1 MSEWKR
7 VNPGGLVGLFLGA
20 LLVGSE
26 IPGEGICAGAEQV
39 KDHIQGTQAL
49 ARTETPTDLS
59 EAAGQSQSAAVQNES
74 PDVANPPEALAS
86 DAPATDLELQPGVL
100 LETPVK
106 ASAGPWRFAESFT
119 PSREPA
125 PTPVP
130 TEDPADGAEPS
141 IFNVP
146 TDLNHKVE
154 RHIRFFN
161 VAIRDRFEEWL
172 TRLNHYK
179 PLVER
184 ILSEFDL
191 PSDLVFLSLV
201 ESGFNPHAYSRAR
214 ATGPWQFM
222 RSTAKLYGLR
232 VDDYVDERRDPIK
245 STVAA
250 ARYLRDLYDLFGTW
264 PLAMAA
270 YNAGEGKVL
279 RALQKTR
286 ADSFWEIAQ
295 TRHLRR
301 ETREYVT
308 RILAASMI
316 AKNPDRYGFSQAQ
329 PDLHEFEEVVVRRPI
344 LLQDLAKVTG
354 VSSHEFRRLNPELRR
369 GVTPPD
375 DAEYHLKV
383 PVGTKATIE
392 PLLDQVPSW
401 KVSTTAGIGGRDR
414 GGSPEW
420 YRVRGGDSLWT
431 IARRFR
437 LSVRDLRARNNLT
450 SRRIQP
456 GDLLAIG
463 P

>member
-1 MSEWKR
+1 MQAVRRR
-7 VNPGGLVGLFLGA
+7 VRFQSHAGILVGALFIASGVPEGGTLIKAESSGGEAQAVA
-20 LLVGSE
+20 LEPSTQEGSSATGPSQIDEPIGDHQDASLSLDSLQAESILGSE
-26 IPGEGICAGAEQV
+26 TVSLVHAKSFDP
-39 KDHIQGTQAL
+39 AL
-49 ARTETPTDLS
+49 
-59 EAAGQSQSAAVQNES
+59 
-74 PDVANPPEALAS
+74 
-86 DAPATDLELQPGVL
+86 
-100 LETPVK
+100 
-106 ASAGPWRFAESFT
+106 RFAGLFAT
-119 PSREPA
+119 RNGLP
-125 PTPVP
+125 
-130 TEDPADGAEPS
+130 EDPNGPIVTHES
-141 IFNVP
+141 IFRIPDSHN
-146 TDLNHKVE
+146 LKVE
-154 RHIRFFN
+154 RHMRFFHT
-161 VAIRDRFEEWL
+161 AIRGRFEQWL
-172 TRLNHYK
+172 DRLAHYR
-179 PLVER
+179 PLVEG
-184 ILSEFDL
+184 IFSEFDL

-222 RSTAKLYGLR
+222 KGTARLYGLR
-232 VDDYVDERRDPIK
+232 VDQYVDERRDPIK
-245 STVAA
+245 STIAA

-279 RALQKTR
+279 RALQKTQ

-329 PDLHEFEEVVVRRPI
+329 SDLHEFEEVIVRRPI

-392 PLLDQVPSW
+392 PLLDRVPSW
-401 KVSTTAGIGGRDR
+401 KVSTSAGTGRQDR

-420 YRVRGGDSLWT
+420 YRVRG
-431 IARRFR
+431 
-437 LSVRDLRARNNLT
+437 
-450 SRRIQP
+450 
-456 GDLLAIG
+456 
-463 P
+463 

>member
-1 MSEWKR
+1 MSEWKD

-20 LLVGSE
+20 LLVGSG
-26 IPGEGICAGAEQV
+26 IPGEGLCAGAEQV
-39 KDHIQGTQAL
+39 EDHKQGTQAVPP
-49 ARTETPTDLS
+49 TNQPTDSS
-59 EAAGQSQSAAVQNES
+59 ETAGQSKSAAVQSENLDTGGV
-74 PDVANPPEALAS
+74 PAALES
-86 DAPATDLELQPGVL
+86 DAPATDLELQPGGM
-100 LETPVK
+100 LEAPVM
-106 ASAGPWRFAESFT
+106 ASARPWRFAGSFT
-119 PSREPA
+119 PSRELA

-179 PLVER
+179 PLVDR

-250 ARYLRDLYDLFGTW
+250 ARYLRDLHDLFGTW

-279 RALQKTR
+279 RALQKTQ

-329 PDLHEFEEVVVRRPI
+329 SDLHEFEEVVVRRPI

-392 PLLDQVPSW
+392 PLLDRVPSW
-401 KVSTTAGIGGRDR
+401 KVSTSAGTGGQDR

-420 YRVRGGDSLWT
+420 YRVRVGDSLWT

-437 LSVRDLRARNNLT
+437 LSVQDLRARNNLT
-450 SRRIQP
+450 SRRIKP

>member
-1 MSEWKR
+1 MSEWKD

-20 LLVGSE
+20 LLVGSG
-26 IPGEGICAGAEQV
+26 IPGEGLCAGAEQV
-39 KDHIQGTQAL
+39 EDHKQGTQAVPP
-49 ARTETPTDLS
+49 TSQPTDSS
-59 EAAGQSQSAAVQNES
+59 ETAGQSKSAAVQSENL
-74 PDVANPPEALAS
+74 DTVGVPEALES
-86 DAPATDLELQPGVL
+86 DAPATDLELQPGEM
-100 LETPVK
+100 LEAPVM
-106 ASAGPWRFAESFT
+106 ASARPWRFADSFT
-119 PSREPA
+119 PLRELT

-130 TEDPADGAEPS
+130 TADPADGAEPS

-250 ARYLRDLYDLFGTW
+250 ARYLRDLHDLFGTW

-279 RALQKTR
+279 RALQKTQ

-329 PDLHEFEEVVVRRPI
+329 SDLHEFEEVVVRRPI

-392 PLLDQVPSW
+392 PLLDRVPSW
-401 KVSTTAGIGGRDR
+401 KVSTSAGTGGQDR

-420 YRVRGGDSLWT
+420 YRVRVGDSLWT

-437 LSVRDLRARNNLT
+437 LSVQDLRARNNLT
-450 SRRIQP
+450 SRRIKP

>member
-1 MSEWKR
+1 MSEWKHA
-7 VNPGGLVGLFLGA
+7 NPWGLVGLFLGA
-20 LLVGSE
+20 LLVGSG
-26 IPGEGICAGAEQV
+26 IPGEGTCAGAEPV
-39 KDHIQGTQAL
+39 EDHLQGTQAVPL
-49 ARTETPTDLS
+49 TDHPTDPS
-59 EAAGQSQSAAVQNES
+59 EAAGPSSSAAVHNGS
-74 PDVANPPEALAS
+74 PDAANPPETLAS
-86 DAPATDLELQPGVL
+86 DAPATELELQPEAM

-106 ASAGPWRFAESFT
+106 ASARPWRFAESFT

-125 PTPVP
+125 TTAVP
-130 TEDPADGAEPS
+130 TEDPADGAEQS

-279 RALQKTR
+279 RALQKTQ

-316 AKNPDRYGFSQAQ
+316 AKQPDRYGFSQAQ
-329 PDLHEFEEVVVRRPI
+329 PDLYEFEEVVVRRPL

-375 DAEYHLKV
+375 DTDYHLKV
-383 PVGTKATIE
+383 PAGTKATIE

-401 KVSTTAGIGGRDR
+401 KLSRTAGIGGRDR

-420 YRVRGGDSLWT
+420 YRVRVGDSLWT

-437 LSVRDLRARNNLT
+437 LSVRDLQARNNLT
-450 SRRIQP
+450 SRRIRP

>member
-1 MSEWKR
+1 MSEWR
-7 VNPGGLVGLFLGA
+7 NVTPGGLVGLFLGA
-20 LLVGSE
+20 LLVGSG
-26 IPGEGICAGAEQV
+26 IPGEGTCASAEQV
-39 KDHIQGTQAL
+39 EDQLQGTQAVPL
-49 ARTETPTDLS
+49 TEHQTDPS
-59 EAAGQSQSAAVQNES
+59 AADGQSQSAAVQNGS
-74 PDVANPPEALAS
+74 PEVANPPEAPAP
-86 DAPATDLELQPGVL
+86 DARATDLELQPEVMLG
-100 LETPVK
+100 TPVK
-106 ASAGPWRFAESFT
+106 ASAMPWRFAESLT

-125 PTPVP
+125 ATPAP
-130 TEDPADGAEPS
+130 IDGAAEDAEQS

-146 TDLNHKVE
+146 TVLNHKVE

-161 VAIRDRFEEWL
+161 VAIRDRFEQWL
-172 TRLNHYK
+172 TRFNHYK

-279 RALQKTR
+279 RALQKTQ
-286 ADSFWEIAQ
+286 AESFWEIAQ

-344 LLQDLAKVTG
+344 LLQDLAKVSG
-354 VSSHEFRRLNPELRR
+354 VSSQEFRRLNPELRR

-392 PLLDQVPSW
+392 PLLDRIPSW
-401 KVSTTAGIGGRDR
+401 KLSKPAGIGGRDR
-414 GGSPEW
+414 GGSPDW
-420 YRVRGGDSLWT
+420 YRVRVGDSLWT
-431 IARRFR
+431 IAKRFR

-450 SRRIQP
+450 SRLIRP